1 MNQWIR
7 RGAAVSAAALMML
20 TTLPALAAEGT
31 VNTGSLVLRKS
42 ASKDSQ
48 ALQTLEKGDT
58 VTVQSQS
65 GDWYKV
71 RYGSYTGYVMKQYLK
86 VTGEVENAEKA
97 ASSDALRPGDNGSRV
112 KSLQQSLKDL
122 GLYTGSVDG
131 NYGSGTVKAVKAFQ
145 KQQGLTQDGVVGSK
159 TLAALEQDCEEEAS
173 KVHRPGRRGSA

>member
-58 VTVQSQS
+58 VIV
-65 GDWYKV
+65 
-71 RYGSYTGYVMKQYLK
+71 YTNGK
-86 VTGEVENAEKA
+86 T
-97 ASSDALRPGDNGSRV
+97 GDNEKYV
-112 KSLQQSLKDL
+112 
-122 GLYTGSVDG
+122 
-131 NYGSGTVKAVKAFQ
+131 AVVITK
-145 KQQGLTQDGVVGSK
+145 
-159 TLAALEQDCEEEAS
+159 EAE
-173 KVHRPGRRGSA
+173 